1 MTPQI
6 NLLPHRAA
14 VRLRQLRAFRLHL
27 GLAVL
32 AGVGCALLLY
42 LWQLNQISAQRAR
55 NQMLHAE
62 NRRLDGQIKEVA
74 RLEEEIAALRARQ
87 QAVEALQ
94 ADRNLAVQLF
104 SEVAVQ
110 LPEGVYLTQLKQ
122 DSDWLVMQ
130 GLAQSNERVSEL
142 LRNLA
147 TRSPRL
153 AQPELVEIV
162 ATQISP
168 GGRDARRLANFTLRV
183 KLMRPL
189 PPSGPVTSAGAGR
202 A

>member
-14 VRLRQLRAFRLHL
+14 ARLRQLRAFRGHL

-32 AGVGCALLLY
+32 AGVGCALMLY

-55 NQMLHAE
+55 NQMLQAE
-62 NRRLDGQIKEVA
+62 NQRLDGQIKEVA

-94 ADRNLAVQLF
+94 ADRNLAVQLL

-122 DSDWLVMQ
+122 DNDWLIMQ

-142 LRNLA
+142 LRNLG

-189 PPSGPVTSAGAGR
+189 PPSGPLTSAGAGR

>member
-14 VRLRQLRAFRLHL
+14 ARLRQLRAFRVHL

-32 AGVGCALLLY
+32 VGVGCALMLY

-55 NQMLHAE
+55 NQMLQAE

-94 ADRNLAVQLF
+94 ADRNLAVQLL
-104 SEVAVQ
+104 SEVGVQ
-110 LPEGVYLTQLKQ
+110 LPDGVYLTQLKQ

-130 GLAQSNERVSEL
+130 GMAQSNERVSEL
-142 LRNLA
+142 LRNLG

-168 GGRDARRLANFTLRV
+168 GERDARRLANFTLRV

>member
-6 NLLPHRAA
+6 NLLPHREAQ
-14 VRLRQLRAFRLHL
+14 RLRRIRAFWVSL

-32 AGVGCALLLY
+32 AGVGCALMLY
-42 LWQLNQISAQRAR
+42 LWQLNQTSAQRAR
-55 NQMLHAE
+55 NQVLQAE

-94 ADRNLAVQLF
+94 TDRNLAVHLL
-104 SEVAVQ
+104 SEVAMQ
-110 LPEGVYLTQLKQ
+110 LPDGVYLTQLKQ
-122 DSDWLVMQ
+122 DNDWLVMQ
-130 GLAQSNERVSEL
+130 GMAQSNERVSEL
-142 LRNLA
+142 LRNLG
-147 TRSPRL
+147 TRSHRL

>member
-6 NLLPHRAA
+6 NLLPHREAQ
-14 VRLRQLRAFRLHL
+14 RLRRIRAFWVSL

-32 AGVGCALLLY
+32 AGVGCALMLY

-55 NQMLHAE
+55 NQVLQAE

-94 ADRNLAVQLF
+94 TDRNLAVHLL
-104 SEVAVQ
+104 SEVAMQ
-110 LPEGVYLTQLKQ
+110 LPDGVYLTQLKQ
-122 DSDWLVMQ
+122 DNDWLVMQ
-130 GLAQSNERVSEL
+130 GMAQSNERVSEL
-142 LRNLA
+142 LRNLG
-147 TRSPRL
+147 TRSHRL

-162 ATQISP
+162 AAQSSP

-183 KLMRPL
+183 KLMRPPL
-189 PPSGPVTSAGAGR
+189 PSGSGVSASVGKA
-202 A
+202 